1 MGFRE
6 GASKEGFLAQIA
18 NVGPVMSGV
27 SRPIAGSVFSLGVG
41 NMQDQSAGNAARPAR
56 PWLLWLGIAL
66 VVVVVTVVAAWAMIL
81 RPINVQAAAAVPDV
95 QVQVFGLGTVEA
107 RVTSDIG
114 FQVPGVLVDLG
125 ADVGNLVVK
134 GAILARLDD
143 REQNAQVARANASVA
158 LADANLQMATASLDK
173 AQANSANAKSI
184 SERQQSLLKNSS
196 TSIEAAETAQA
207 AQDAAIAD
215 VGVAQSAVLVAKA
228 NIQDAQA
235 QQNQQSTILNFYTLT
250 APYDAMVTGRLKELG
265 SALGTGQPVLRLID
279 PTTVWVLAYIDESK
293 VGEIKLGDPA
303 EIVLRSSP
311 DRRLSGRVAR
321 IEPESDRVNEE
332 RKVEVAFDAVPVGF
346 NIGEQAE
353 VYITTVRL
361 AKALLV
367 PEAAVIGLGTPSQG
381 VWTVEG
387 GQLHRRAVTLGHHLL
402 DGRYEITGG
411 VPGDALVVTR
421 VSSGLRIGR
430 AVKVADGAER

>member
-1 MGFRE
+1 
-6 GASKEGFLAQIA
+6 
-18 NVGPVMSGV
+18 
-27 SRPIAGSVFSLGVG
+27 
-41 NMQDQSAGNAARPAR
+41 MQDQRDQSGDHAARSLR
-56 PWLLWLGIAL
+56 PWVLWLTSGLI
-66 VVVVVTVVAAWAMIL
+66 VVAVAALAAWTMFL
-81 RPINVQAAAAVPDV
+81 RPIDVQAAAAVRDV
-95 QVQVFGLGTVEA
+95 PVQVFGLGTVEA
-107 RVTSDIG
+107 RISSDVG

-125 ADVGNLVVK
+125 ADVGDRVVK

-184 SERQQSLLKNSS
+184 SKRQQSLLKNSS

-228 NIQDAQA
+228 NIRDAEA

-265 SALGTGQPVLRLID
+265 SALGTGQPVFRLID
-279 PTTVWVLAYIDESK
+279 TKTVWVRAYIDESK
-293 VGEIKLGDPA
+293 AGEIKLGDPA
-303 EIVLRSSP
+303 EIMLRSSP

-332 RKVEVAFDAVPVGF
+332 RKVEVAFDALPVGF

-353 VYITTVRL
+353 VYIATVRL
-361 AKALLV
+361 AKALLI
-367 PEAAVIGLGTPSQG
+367 PEAAVVGLGTKAETI
-381 VWTVEG
+381 WTVEDG
-387 GQLHRRAVTLGHHLL
+387 RLQQRHVTLGHHLL
-402 DGRYEITGG
+402 DGRYEVTGG
-411 VPGDALVVTR
+411 APEGALVVTR
-421 VSSGLRIGR
+421 IQSGLRIGR
-430 AVKVADGAER
+430 AVKVAEGASR